1 GYLVDVFARFGFRA
15 QAIFNIAALDEYR
28 FRGRRPLRPLFFTGR
43 SHEPLYN
50 VPCVLRAFALIQ
62 RRYPEAR
69 LTVGGDGGERRRLEQ
84 LSRELKLRNTT
95 FTGLIPSDR
104 IPAAYDAPH
113 LYRTATHIYNM
124 PNS

>member
-1 GYLVDVFARFGFRA
+1 FGLRA
-15 QAIFNIAALDEYR
+15 WSIFSISWLDESR
-28 FRGRRPLRPLFFTGR
+28 FRGRSPLRPLFFTGR

-84 LSRELKLRNTT
+84 LARELKLRNTI
-95 FTGLIPSDR
+95 FTGLNPSR
-104 IPAAYDAPH
+104 RMPADYHAHD
-113 LYRTATHIYNM
+113 IY
-124 PNS
+124 PTST